1 MPPSGSLVTLCYMP
15 LRVLRL
21 ANPIVRALLRSPA
34 HPLLSGRLL
43 ILSYQGRLSGRT
55 FRIPLR
61 YAETHDGRLVALAV
75 RPERKLWWRS
85 FVEPSLATVTLRS
98 ERREATGV
106 VAEGVDRE
114 LALGAY
120 LARYPRSARL
130 AREAAVVVWCP
141 T

>member
-1 MPPSGSLVTLCYMP
+1 MP

-21 ANPIVRALLRSPA
+21 ANPIVRALLSSPA

>member
-1 MPPSGSLVTLCYMP
+1 MP

-85 FVEPSLATVTLRS
+85 FVEPSLATVTLRG

>member
-1 MPPSGSLVTLCYMP
+1 MP